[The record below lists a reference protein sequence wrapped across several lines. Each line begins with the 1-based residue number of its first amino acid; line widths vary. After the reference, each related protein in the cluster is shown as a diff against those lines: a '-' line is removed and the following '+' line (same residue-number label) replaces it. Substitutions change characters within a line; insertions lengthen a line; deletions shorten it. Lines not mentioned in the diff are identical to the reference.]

1 MKVKVNENL
10 TSIINYIN
18 DTEKTVSWFEIV
30 QYSIDYR
37 MYQELYINQA
47 IIQKL
52 MDEHNSAIRSGSWKK
67 PN

>member
-18 DTEKTVSWFEIV
+18 DSETTVSWSELV